1 MKRLSEAQNNY
12 TNYLIIEDTDGG
24 RSRVFDWD
32 LSEDE
37 IADFTN
43 RFKRGEITDADAN
56 SDGWCD
62 GDSAFEGIFSIKLLA
77 VID

>member
-1 MKRLSEAQNNY
+1 MKRLIEAQNNY
-12 TNYLIIEDTDGG
+12 TNYLIIEEAS

-37 IADFTN
+37 IADFTA
-43 RFKRGEITDADAN
+43 RFERGEITDADAN
-56 SDGWCD
+56 SDEWENGGSALD
-62 GDSAFEGIFSIKLLA
+62 GLFSPKLLA